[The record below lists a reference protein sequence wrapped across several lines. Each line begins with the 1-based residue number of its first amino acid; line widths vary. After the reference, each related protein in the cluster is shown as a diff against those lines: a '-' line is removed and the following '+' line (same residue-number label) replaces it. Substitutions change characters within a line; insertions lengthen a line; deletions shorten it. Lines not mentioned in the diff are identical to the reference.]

1 MPSRLKLCARNSL
14 TIQTQQVKMCIR
26 DRLDSIK
33 KQKVTLDIDIKGND
47 DAHNL
52 AKSIEKGL
60 KATKIDT
67 SGLSKQLADAFN
79 ITDKSVVNKI
89 KSQINSVMSELGK
102 TWNGKEFN
110 LQGGKGKAFISG
122 LSDLCLLYTSRCV

>member
-1 MPSRLKLCARNSL
+1 MSDFVMHIGADLDLSKV
-14 TIQTQQVKMCIR
+14 QEQ
-26 DRLDSIK
+26 LDSIK

-79 ITDKSVVNKI
+79 ISLMVLIAQVFRDKV
-89 KSQINSVMSELGK
+89 
-102 TWNGKEFN
+102 
-110 LQGGKGKAFISG
+110 
-122 LSDLCLLYTSRCV
+122 CSRVLAVH

>member
-1 MPSRLKLCARNSL
+1 MSDFVMQIGADLDLSKV
-14 TIQTQQVKMCIR
+14 QEQ
-26 DRLDSIK
+26 LDSIK
-33 KQKVTLDIDIKGND
+33 KQKVTLDVEIKGND

-60 KATKIDT
+60 KSTKIDT

-79 ITDKSVVNKI
+79 ITDKSAIGKI

-110 LQGGKGKAFISG
+110 LQGGKGNAFVSG
-122 LSDLCLLYTSRCV
+122 LSDLANSVSQNANII